1 MSRMYEYVYVY
12 MSLYVIN
19 KNMTIKLRKIIK
31 NMWEYWR
38 EEREERN
45 DAITL

>member
-1 MSRMYEYVYVY
+1 
-12 MSLYVIN
+12 MSLCVIN
-19 KNMTIKLRKIIK
+19 KNMTIKLRNVIK
-31 NMWEYWR
+31 SMWEYWR